1 MTKPKFITI
10 QAKGPSVHGFLIR
23 LHRIIP
29 QLAFIALFIYLYGLG
44 AILFAYCAFV
54 FYEMI
59 PYGKFDAWVN
69 PWFRKEFE
77 KQKRQ
82 PSPRQHITVNAENAD
97 QVAMSFIRNIASDA
111 YMLMHDIHQITID
124 LVERAELELA
134 NDHRNITRDDVLSLR
149 YQVELVL
156 EVMNEKH
163 AKDISLLNR
172 LSTALSIWDNDPFW
186 RRRWRE
192 PT

>member
-1 MTKPKFITI
+1 MTKTKYVALTLQGPTI
-10 QAKGPSVHGFLIR
+10 HGYLLR
-23 LHRIIP
+23 LHRVIP
-29 QLAFIALFIYLYGLG
+29 QVLLMALFIYLYGFVALLFT
-44 AILFAYCAFV
+44 AVFILFEV
-54 FYEMI
+54 I
-59 PYGKFDAWVN
+59 PYGKFDAWIN
-69 PWFRKEFE
+69 PWYRKEVKKKE
-77 KQKRQ
+77 RLPIK
-82 PSPRQHITVNAENAD
+82 STITVNAENAD
-97 QVAMSFIRNIASDA
+97 QVAMSFIRNIASDT
-111 YMLMHDIHQITID
+111 YMLMHDVHQITID